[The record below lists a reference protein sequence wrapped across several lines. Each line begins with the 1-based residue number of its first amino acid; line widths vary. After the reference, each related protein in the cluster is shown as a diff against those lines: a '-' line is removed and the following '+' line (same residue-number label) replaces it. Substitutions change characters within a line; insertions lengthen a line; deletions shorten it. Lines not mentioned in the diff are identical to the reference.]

1 MAGVRVGL
9 THDGEYLVNPTTEEL
24 EDSQMDLIV
33 AGTESAVLMIEGY
46 CDFLT
51 EEQVL
56 EVSCWPK
63 KPTQQLR
70 GESLISAPWLWGHH
84 DAVVHAWDGAGLSMV
99 ERGCY
104 FMMHRS
110 GSWMWGLQE
119 SRGVAGW
126 CFALWRPLL

>member
-63 KPTQQLR
+63 QPTQRLR
-70 GESLISAPWLWGHH
+70 GESLILAPCCGGTMMLLYMHGMVQACQWLR
-84 DAVVHAWDGAGLSMV
+84 GAATS
-99 ERGCY
+99 
-104 FMMHRS
+104 
-110 GSWMWGLQE
+110 
-119 SRGVAGW
+119 
-126 CFALWRPLL
+126 